1 MTQHGHNGAAQLSRP
16 LTVAEVPA
24 EGLEVEIVATEAERA
39 ALARLNEIPAVLSL
53 AARLRVRRWRG
64 DGLDVTGELKARV
77 RQTCV
82 VSLEDFD
89 SDLDATVE
97 VRFAPPAE
105 APRPRGRGREAEPAI
120 VDHEALGDDP
130 PDPLIGGAV
139 DLGSV
144 VSEHLTL
151 ALDPYPRKPGAQF
164 VEPAAEDGVVSPF
177 AQLRRPQND

>member
-1 MTQHGHNGAAQLSRP
+1 LCPCCVIERLLSRGP
-16 LTVAEVPA
+16 
-24 EGLEVEIVATEAERA
+24 
-39 ALARLNEIPAVLSL
+39 
-53 AARLRVRRWRG
+53 RLRL
-64 DGLDVTGELKARV
+64 LDT
-77 RQTCV
+77 
-82 VSLEDFD
+82 SI
-89 SDLDATVE
+89 
-97 VRFAPPAE
+97 APPAE
-105 APRPRGRGREAEPAI
+105 APRGRGREAEPVI